1 MTRTIRW
8 LLAALVGALLVPAG
22 ALAAGTVSTDSQ
34 GDITYTGDDTANV
47 LTVTA
52 SLPTPPTARVVFS
65 ETGIALGTDTAKIC
79 SATPDVVT
87 CNFDSGGDK
96 LSLYGGDGADQ
107 LTLDGPVGAYLDGG
121 AGPDQLTGGDG
132 SDSID
137 GGPQAD
143 NIDAR
148 DGRDALDG
156 GLGPDVVMGGEGDD
170 YGFRNLGDG
179 DRIDLGPGRD
189 YFSVDNSDGSGDVLI
204 GGSGTDT
211 VGFATAGG
219 PDEQPFT
226 KVDLAEGRLTTDA
239 FGSYNAVSDTLGGIE
254 DAGEQ
259 AGQSGDDVL
268 IGNADSNVLAGGK
281 GNDTIV
287 GGGGSDTLLG
297 DKAYQFTDFLF
308 EYGTGGADTIVAN
321 DGFQDDVACGAG
333 TDSVVADQ
341 FDTSRL
347 SGCESVDTRQAD
359 PFGIA
364 PQPQP
369 QPQPQPAPDVRAP
382 QCTLSKPGTMKARPF
397 VRHGF
402 ALSFGCD
409 EPARVD
415 ATASVAVK
423 RAHRGGV
430 VLLRAGDLVLGQ
442 RSLGLGTGS
451 RRLAFSV
458 PRSLRKA
465 LGRRF
470 TVRLR
475 IDATDRAGNRSVSLA
490 TFKVR

>member
-1 MTRTIRW
+1 MRRTTRW
-8 LLAALVGALLVPAG
+8 LLAALLGALLVPAG

-47 LTVTA
+47 LTVTTSPA
-52 SLPTPPTARVVFS
+52 TPPTAQIVFS
-65 ETGIALGTDTAKIC
+65 ETGIAKGTDTTNLC

-87 CNFDSGGDK
+87 CNFNTGGGDK
-96 LSLYGGDGADQ
+96 LSLYGGDGDDQ
-107 LTLDGPVGAYLDGG
+107 LTLDGPVGGYLDGG
-121 AGPDQLTGGDG
+121 GGSDQLTGGDG
-132 SDSID
+132 SDSIE

-148 DGRDALDG
+148 DGKDFFAG

-170 YGFRNLGDG
+170 YGFRDLGDG
-179 DRIDLGPGRD
+179 DKIDMGPGRD
-189 YFSVDNSDGSGDVLI
+189 YFSVDNGDGSGDVLI

-211 VGFATAGG
+211 VGFYTVGDTG
-219 PDEQPFT
+219 EQPFT
-226 KVDLAEGRLTTDA
+226 KVDLAEGRLTTGA
-239 FGSYNAVSDTLGGIE
+239 FGSYDAVSDTLTGIE
-254 DAGEQ
+254 DAGEL

-268 IGNADSNVLAGGK
+268 IGDASSNVLAGGN

-308 EYGTGGADTIVAN
+308 EYGAGSDTIVAN
-321 DGFQDDVACGAG
+321 DGFQDDVACGGGAD
-333 TDSVVADQ
+333 TVVADQ

-382 QCTLSKPGTMKARPF
+382 QCTLSKPGTMKTRPF

-442 RSLGLGTGS
+442 RSLDFGTGS

-465 LGRRF
+465 LGGRF